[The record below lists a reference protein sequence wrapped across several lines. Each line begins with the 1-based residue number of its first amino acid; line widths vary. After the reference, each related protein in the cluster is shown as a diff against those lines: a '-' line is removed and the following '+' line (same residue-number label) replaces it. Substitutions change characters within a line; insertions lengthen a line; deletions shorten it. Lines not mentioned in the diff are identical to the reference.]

1 MTPMNVDLD
10 PSVERNFRKLAMILS
25 VVIIGLMMI
34 PAFLL
39 GQWLFFL
46 GCAGVT
52 VVCLWIAYFMARRLE
67 RIHGKWPLQ

>member
-1 MTPMNVDLD
+1 
-10 PSVERNFRKLAMILS
+10 MILS
-25 VVIIGLMMI
+25 VVILGLMMI